1 MPGVMPLHV
10 MRKNVMNRI
19 GQHLL
24 PLVALLL
31 VSACSG
37 ISRATEY
44 GYVFHEST
52 GQNQF
57 LIVYSQKVPF
67 RFDEERSDKTA
78 LSSLRALNPRVSY
91 PNGDGSKIIV
101 GGDYDAKTQLLRLEH
116 WYLRVPFR
124 ELTLEDTL
132 QMPEDI
138 EEIRRVS
145 LERTDFKIQGG
156 FNPNAPEFDPRDYE
170 SESEP

>member
-1 MPGVMPLHV
+1 MPLQV
-10 MRKNVMNRI
+10 IRKNVMNKI

-24 PLVALLL
+24 PLVALLF

-37 ISRATEY
+37 MNRATEY

-57 LIVYSQKVPF
+57 LIVDSKEVPF
-67 RFDEERSDKTA
+67 RFDEQRSDKTA
-78 LSSLRALNPRVSY
+78 LDSLRALSPRVLY
-91 PNGDGSKIIV
+91 PNSDGSKIIV
-101 GGDYDAKTQLLRLEH
+101 VGDYEAKTQLLRLEH

-132 QMPEDI
+132 QMPGDI
-138 EEIRRVS
+138 KEVRRVS
-145 LERTDFKIQGG
+145 LERTDFEIKGG
-156 FNPNAPEFDPRDYE
+156 FNPNAHEFDPRDYE
-170 SESEP
+170 RESRP